1 MPGGDRTGPMGEGPM
16 TGRGAGYCTGNELP
30 GRTYPIPRGYVGRG
44 RGAGV
49 MHFGLWGRPG
59 IGRGMGRR
67 GGFRF
72 STVPVVDPYA
82 AENVPGPVTSEN
94 ERIVNLEARIQSLE
108 QQKED
113 LKREVEDL
121 RKNRA
126 TNE

>member
-30 GRTYPIPRGYVGRG
+30 GRAYSAPRGYAGYAGR
-44 RGAGV
+44 
-49 MHFGLWGRPG
+49 
-59 IGRGMGRR
+59 GRGMGRR

-72 STVPVVDPYA
+72 STVPVMDTYA
-82 AENVPGPVTSEN
+82 SEGVPVGN
-94 ERIVNLEARIQSLE
+94 ERIANLEARIKSLE

-113 LKREVEDL
+113 LKREVEDI

-126 TNE
+126 MNE